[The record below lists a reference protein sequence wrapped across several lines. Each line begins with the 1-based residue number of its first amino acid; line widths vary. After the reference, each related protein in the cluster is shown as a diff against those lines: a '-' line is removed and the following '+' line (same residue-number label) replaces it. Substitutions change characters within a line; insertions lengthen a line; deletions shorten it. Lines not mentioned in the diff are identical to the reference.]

1 MPVVCDANNTM
12 MGPNIVGLTAEHMKT
27 RRTYEI
33 TVIQLV
39 FHVLSL

>member
-1 MPVVCDANNTM
+1 M
-12 MGPNIVGLTAEHMKT
+12 MGPNIVGLTTEHMKT

-39 FHVLSL
+39 FYVFSL